1 MNKRQKKKKY
11 KQIVTTKGYAY
22 YFNHFGKNKTQSN
35 EKDKLK
41 YYTRLFEQTFEWGCN
56 DRAKFLYANA
66 IYSVISKN
74 KIYEECEQEFL
85 DYMRE
90 SGIH

>member
-41 YYTRLFEQTFEWGCN
+41 YYTRLF
-56 DRAKFLYANA
+56 
-66 IYSVISKN
+66 
-74 KIYEECEQEFL
+74 
-85 DYMRE
+85 
-90 SGIH
+90 